1 VRASG
6 GAPTYWLTGND
17 WLTGNERTV
26 TVDHESG
33 DLLGTF
39 LGLIII
45 GVITN
50 SFVLTNVPIYWQ
62 MVVRGIILILAVSI
76 DSIRRGGGY
85 R

>member
-1 VRASG
+1 MASAQDLCWLIG
-6 GAPTYWLTGND
+6 GVALTGGRGS
-17 WLTGNERTV
+17 LF
-26 TVDHESG
+26 
-33 DLLGTF
+33 GTF
-39 LGLIII
+39 LGLLII

-50 SFVLTNVPIYWQ
+50 SFVLTNVQIYWQ